1 MSQMKKR
8 PRGTSVD
15 PVQLGLVVERSAKA
29 RLKLMAERAGVSQAV
44 MFEFVMEHMPIDARG
59 LPESWPEV
67 EEDGTLAI
75 FAA

>member
-1 MSQMKKR
+1 MKKR

-15 PVQLGLVVERSAKA
+15 PVQLGMRVERSAKA
-29 RLKLMAERAGVSQAV
+29 RLELLAERAGVSQAV
-44 MFEFVMEHMPIDARG
+44 MFEYVMEHMPIDPRG
-59 LPESWPEV
+59 LPQGWPEI

>member
-15 PVQLGLVVERSAKA
+15 PVQIGLLVERSAKE
-29 RLKLMAERAGVSQAV
+29 RLTLMAEKAGVSRAV
-44 MFEFVMEHMPIDARG
+44 MFEYVMAHMPIDGRG
-59 LPESWPEV
+59 LPEGWPEV